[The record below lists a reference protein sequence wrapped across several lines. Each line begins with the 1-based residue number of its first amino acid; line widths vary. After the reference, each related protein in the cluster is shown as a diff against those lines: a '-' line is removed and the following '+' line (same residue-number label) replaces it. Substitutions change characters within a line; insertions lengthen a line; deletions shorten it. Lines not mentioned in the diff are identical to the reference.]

1 MQLASREGAYD
12 VRRSRYDARMLSF
25 PKTATAPF
33 CPSEVAGSI
42 VVPADLPWWKKVAR
56 FAGPGLLVS
65 VGYMDPG
72 NWATDIEAGSRFG
85 YRLLFVVL
93 LSSLAA
99 MMLQC
104 LAARLG
110 IATRKDLARLSSE
123 RYPKA
128 IGRIQWVLAE
138 ISIISCDL
146 AEVLG
151 SALAFKLLFGVSL
164 PVGVALTALDTF
176 IVLGLQGRG
185 FRRVEA
191 IILGLVG
198 TIGLCFVVQ
207 LFLVGPD
214 WAAVAKG
221 FIPSLHAVS
230 AQEPLYLAI
239 GILGATIM
247 PHNLYLHSSVVQ
259 TRAVS
264 GTEGKREAIRLTRLD
279 TIGSLSLA
287 LLINAAIL
295 VVAAAAFHGTGRT
308 DVADIGDAYELLA
321 PIAGTT
327 LAAIAFAIGLF
338 ASGQSSTF
346 TGTIAGQVI
355 MDGFLHFKLPCWQRR
370 LITRGLAV
378 VPAFIG
384 VTAMGD
390 RAIGELL
397 VASQVVLSIQLPFA
411 MYPLIRFTDDRELMG
426 GFANT
431 RLVSCVAWL
440 LFATIS
446 LANVWLVAQVFG
458 LA

>member
-1 MQLASREGAYD
+1 MFSL
-12 VRRSRYDARMLSF
+12 

-42 VVPADLPWWKKVAR
+42 VVPSGLPWWKKVAR

-99 MMLQC
+99 ILLQC

-110 IATRKDLARLSSE
+110 IATRKDLARLSGE
-123 RYPKA
+123 RYPRA
-128 IGRIQWVLAE
+128 VGRVQWVLAE

-151 SALAFKLLFGVSL
+151 SALAFKLLFNVSL

-176 IVLGLQGRG
+176 IVLGLQGQG

-198 TIGLCFVVQ
+198 TIGICFVVQ
-207 LFLVGPD
+207 LFLIGPD
-214 WAAVAKG
+214 WAAVAAG
-221 FIPSLHAVS
+221 FVPSLHALS
-230 AQEPLYLAI
+230 SREPLYLAI

-247 PHNLYLHSSVVQ
+247 PHNLYLHSSIVQ

-264 GTEGKREAIRLTRLD
+264 GEEGKRAAIRLTRID

-295 VVAAAAFHGTGRT
+295 VVAASAFHRTGRT
-308 DVADIGDAYELLA
+308 DVADISDAYQLLA
-321 PIAGTT
+321 PIAGSTV
-327 LAAIAFAIGLF
+327 AALAFAIGLL

-355 MDGFLHFKLPCWQRR
+355 MDGFLRMKLPCWQRR
-370 LITRGLAV
+370 LITRGLAII
-378 VPAFIG
+378 PAFIG
-384 VTAMGD
+384 VVTMGD
-390 RAIGELL
+390 RAIGVLL
-397 VASQVVLSIQLPFA
+397 VASQVVLSLQLPFA
-411 MYPLIRFTDDRELMG
+411 MYPLIRFTDDRLLMG
-426 GFANT
+426 AFANT
-431 RLVSCVAWL
+431 RWVSLSAWV
-440 LFATIS
+440 LFVVIS
-446 LANVWLVAQVFG
+446 AANLWLVAQVFD

>member
-1 MQLASREGAYD
+1 MFPL
-12 VRRSRYDARMLSF
+12 

-42 VVPADLPWWKKVAR
+42 VVPFDLPWWKKAAR

-99 MMLQC
+99 IVLQC

-110 IATRKDLARLSSE
+110 IATQKDLARLSSE

-128 IGRIQWVLAE
+128 IGRIQWVFAE

-185 FRRVEA
+185 FRRIES

-198 TIGLCFVVQ
+198 TIGICFVVQ
-207 LFLVGPD
+207 LFLLGPN
-214 WAAVAKG
+214 WTEVAAG
-221 FIPSLHAVS
+221 FVPSLHAVS

-247 PHNLYLHSSVVQ
+247 PHNLYLHSSIVQ

-264 GTEGKREAIRLTRLD
+264 GEEGKRAAIRLTRVD
-279 TIGSLSLA
+279 TICSLSLA

-295 VVAAAAFHGTGRT
+295 IVSATAFHASGRT
-308 DVADIGDAYELLA
+308 DVADIGDAYQLLA

-327 LAAIAFAIGLF
+327 VAAVAFAIGLF

-355 MDGFLHFKLPCWQRR
+355 MDGFLQLKIPCWQRR
-370 LITRGLAV
+370 LVTRGLAI

-384 VTAMGD
+384 VVTMGD
-390 RAIGELL
+390 RAIGALL

-411 MYPLIRFTDDRELMG
+411 MYPLIRLTDDRALMG
-426 GFANT
+426 GFVNT
-431 RLVSCVAWL
+431 RLVSCMAWF
-440 LFATIS
+440 LFIVIS
-446 LANVWLVAQVFG
+446 AANAWLVAQLSG